1 MCAKVLLV
9 EDEGPLVALLRGYL
23 EREGHETYEAFDGR
37 SGLEAARRVEPDV
50 VVLDWM
56 LPGLGGLEVLRE
68 LRRFSDAYVIMLT
81 ARAEEVDKIVGLSA
95 GADDYLTK
103 PFSPGELVARV
114 RAMLRRPRGG
124 VNAHEEEKPLA
135 FGELEIDPD
144 RRRVRLGGDEVPLT
158 ALEFDLLLALA
169 SRPGFV
175 FGRRR
180 LLERVWGEDYFGD
193 DHVVDVHVAN
203 LRKKL
208 NAARDGAGGR
218 HVRTVRGVGYTFE
231 GSPEGSSEGSPV
243 VS

>member
-1 MCAKVLLV
+1 VLII
-9 EDEGPLVALLRGYL
+9 EDERHLVSLLRGYL
-23 EREGHETYEAFDGR
+23 EREGYEVHEALDGEV
-37 SGLEAARRVEPDV
+37 GLEVARRVEPDV

-56 LPGLGGLEVLRE
+56 LPRLDGIEVLRE
-68 LRRFSDAYVIMLT
+68 LRRFSDAYVVLLT
-81 ARAEEVDKIVGLSA
+81 ARTEEVDKIVGLSA

-114 RAMLRRPRGG
+114 RAMLRRPRGE
-124 VNAHEEEKPLA
+124 AATTPEEEKPLA
-135 FGELEIDPD
+135 FGELEIDPA
-144 RRRVRLGGDEVPLT
+144 RRRVRLGENEVSLT

-208 NAARDGAGGR
+208 NAAEDGAGNR
-218 HVRTVRGVGYTFE
+218 YVRTVRGVGYRFE
-231 GSPEGSSEGSPV
+231 NS
-243 VS
+243 

>member
-1 MCAKVLLV
+1 MEVRALV
-9 EDEGPLVALLRGYL
+9 IEDEKNLADLLRGYL
-23 EREGHETYEAFDGR
+23 EREGFEVYQAFDGEV
-37 SGLEAARRVEPDV
+37 GLDIARRIEPDV

-56 LPGLGGLEVLRE
+56 LPGLDGMEVLRE
-68 LRRFSDAYVIMLT
+68 IRRFSEAYVIMLT
-81 ARAEEVDKIVGLSA
+81 ARTEEVDRIVGLSA

-124 VNAHEEEKPLA
+124 PGSEADTPEEKA
-135 FGELEIDPD
+135 FVFGELEIDPN
-144 RRRVRLGGDEVPLT
+144 RRRMRFGTTEVPLT

-208 NAARDGAGGR
+208 DAAEKGAGTR
-218 HVRTVRGVGYTFE
+218 YIQTVRGVGYKFE
-231 GSPEGSSEGSPV
+231 RA
-243 VS
+243 

>member
-1 MCAKVLLV
+1 MLII
-9 EDEGPLVALLRGYL
+9 EDERHLVSLLRGYL
-23 EREGHETYEAFDGR
+23 EREGYEVHEALDGEV
-37 SGLEAARRVEPDV
+37 GLEVARRVEPDV

-56 LPGLGGLEVLRE
+56 LPRLDGIEVLRE
-68 LRRFSDAYVIMLT
+68 LRRFSDAYVVLLT
-81 ARAEEVDKIVGLSA
+81 ARTEEVDKIVGLSA

-114 RAMLRRPRGG
+114 RTMLRRPRGE
-124 VNAHEEEKPLA
+124 AATTPEEEKPLA
-135 FGELEIDPD
+135 FGELEIDPA
-144 RRRVRLGGDEVPLT
+144 RRRVGLGENEVSLT

-208 NAARDGAGGR
+208 NAAEDGAGNR
-218 HVRTVRGVGYTFE
+218 YVRTVRGVGYRFE
-231 GSPEGSSEGSPV
+231 NS
-243 VS
+243 

>member
-1 MCAKVLLV
+1 MI
-9 EDEGPLVALLRGYL
+9 EDEKNLADLLRGYL
-23 EREGHETYEAFDGR
+23 EREGFEVHQAFGGEV
-37 SGLEAARRVEPDV
+37 GLEVARRVEPDV

-56 LPGLGGLEVLRE
+56 LPGLDGMEVLRE
-68 LRRFSDAYVIMLT
+68 LRRFSEAYVIMLT
-81 ARAEEVDKIVGLSA
+81 ARTEEVDRIVGLSA

-124 VNAHEEEKPLA
+124 HGGEMDVPEEKPLA
-135 FGELEIDPD
+135 FGELEIDPN
-144 RRRVRLGGDEVPLT
+144 RRRVQFGETEVSLT

-208 NAARDGAGGR
+208 DAAERGAGGR
-218 HVRTVRGVGYTFE
+218 YIRTVRGVGYKFE
-231 GSPEGSSEGSPV
+231 AP
-243 VS
+243 